1 MSDRHVAGGV
11 EGRSVRATAASLRDL
26 LLSRLADSGLTS
38 EGQELARAWLP
49 TEQEAGSEG
58 GAGPVFLRSISAAGW
73 RGIGPATT
81 LELRPEAGLTV
92 IAGRNGSGKS
102 SFAEAAEMALT
113 GDNRRWQGRTKV
125 WTEGWRNL
133 HDRSAPQVAVAL
145 SIGDS
150 SAPATVRRT
159 WQGERLEDARTVAE
173 RSDTP
178 DAELRELIDTE
189 KLALYRP
196 FLPYSEL
203 GAMINGKQTEL
214 HDALA
219 QILGLEELADTVKA
233 AKAHTKQLV
242 DTVAAATELS
252 GIVVRE
258 LTELDDPRAVR
269 AAAALSGR
277 EPDLDGV
284 RALLSDHQAA
294 DDNALARLRR
304 LAGLTAPD
312 RDAVGA
318 AVTRLRDAAATAEDA
333 RFGAAEDARQLIAL
347 LESALEHRRRHP
359 DSTDC
364 PLCGSVSRLDE
375 AWAEDAWAQI
385 ARLQREATD
394 AQVAQDGLAAAVRAV
409 HDLVQPVPSNLQA
422 DEPALASVWRDW
434 AACRVV
440 SEPRELAGRAES
452 AENVLGDACHQV
464 REDATKLLADQDG
477 RWQVMAGRLTQWLR
491 QAEAAASAKP
501 RVKLAKA
508 VCLWLRKMTDELH
521 DVRLKPLADQSQTVW
536 NLLCERSNVSLGS
549 ISLTGAAAARKVRLD
564 VSVDSTETSAFSVM
578 SQGELHSLALS
589 LFIPRATHPDSPFK
603 FLVIDDPV
611 QSMDPEK
618 VDGLARV
625 LDLYA
630 RDRQVI
636 VFTHDTRL
644 QQAIRHLRIPA
655 TLVEVSRQTDSVI
668 AVVPSG
674 DPVTRALE
682 ETRAV
687 ARDRNVPQEI
697 AERVLPAMCRGA
709 LETAYTDAARRRLR
723 QDGHG
728 RLAAEEAIGKAHRLT
743 ELVALAL
750 SDDRMQPAEALE
762 IVGQKHG
769 GWARALIKECNAGTH
784 GVLPPSV
791 DRMDMVR
798 RTERL
803 AMEVLAR

>member
-1 MSDRHVAGGV
+1 MTDTHVTGGDEDRS
-11 EGRSVRATAASLRDL
+11 ERASASLREL
-26 LLSRLADSGLTS
+26 LLCRLADSGLPP
-38 EGQELARAWLP
+38 EAQELARGWLP
-49 TEQEAGSEG
+49 LAPEAKSEG
-58 GAGPVFLRSISAAGW
+58 GAGPVFLRSISATAW
-73 RGIGPATT
+73 RGIGPAAT
-81 LELRPEAGLTV
+81 LELRPEPGLTL

-133 HDRSAPQVAVAL
+133 HDRSSPEVSVAL
-145 SIGDS
+145 SLDDGGI
-150 SAPATVRRT
+150 PATARRA
-159 WQGERLEDARTVAE
+159 WHGERLEDARTVVE
-173 RSDTP
+173 RSDACG
-178 DAELRELIDTE
+178 AELHDLLDTE

-203 GAMINGKQTEL
+203 GAMINGSQAVL

-219 QILGLEELADTVKA
+219 QILGLEELADTVKV
-233 AKAHTKQLV
+233 AKAHAKQLA
-242 DTVAAATELS
+242 DTVTAAADLTSAVTAEL
-252 GIVVRE
+252 G
-258 LTELDDPRAVR
+258 ELDDPRAAR
-269 AAAALSGR
+269 AVAAMSAR

-284 RALLSDHQAA
+284 RALLGDHRTA

-312 RDAVGA
+312 REAVRVA
-318 AVTRLRDAAATAEDA
+318 ITRLRDAAAAAEDA
-333 RFGAAEDARQLIAL
+333 RSGAAEDARQLIGL
-347 LESALEHRRRHP
+347 LERALEHRRRHP
-359 DSTDC
+359 ESTDC
-364 PLCGSVSRLDE
+364 PVCGVVNRLDE
-375 AWAEDAWAQI
+375 AWAEHAWAQI
-385 ARLQREATD
+385 ARLQREATE
-394 AQVAQDGLAAAVRAV
+394 AQDARVGLAAAVRAV
-409 HDLVQPVPSNLQA
+409 QDLVQPVPVHLQA

-440 SEPRELAGRAES
+440 TEPRELADLAES
-452 AENVLGDACHQV
+452 AEAVLGDACHQV
-464 REDATKLLADQDG
+464 RGDATKQLSAQDA

-501 RVKLAKA
+501 RVKQAKA
-508 VCLWLRKMTDELH
+508 ICAWLRKMTDELH
-521 DVRLKPLADQSQTVW
+521 DVRLKPLADQSQAVW
-536 NLLCERSNVSLGS
+536 RLLCERSNVALGP
-549 ISLTGAAAARKVRLD
+549 ISLTGAASARKVRLD
-564 VSVDSTETSAFSVM
+564 VSVDAKETSAFSVM

-655 TLVEVSRQTDSVI
+655 TVMEVSRQTDSVV
-668 AVVPSG
+668 AVVTG
-674 DPVTRALE
+674 DDPVTRALE

-687 ARDRNVPQEI
+687 AKDRNLPQEV
-697 AERVLPAMCRGA
+697 AERVLPAMCRGV

-743 ELVALAL
+743 ELIALAL
-750 SDDRMQPAEALE
+750 SDRRMQPAEVLE
-762 IVGQKHG
+762 AVGREHG
-769 GWARALIKECNAGTH
+769 PWARKLIQQCNTGAHEALSP
-784 GVLPPSV
+784 LV
-791 DRMDMVR
+791 DSRDLVM

-803 AMEVLAR
+803 AEAVLAR